1 MPVIDLR
8 ENKGNMTIPGIVPKP
23 HVEDDSIKYKNI
35 RQLPSSNNDQAK
47 IIINIVYKNFSE
59 LFELSQDNNTDI
71 PQKIY
76 KEYHEIVYILITH
89 RRNGWDYYFN
99 TINGYGRDRL
109 DDFNEELLKG
119 IDAFKNDDL
128 FNNMVNLDN
137 LINDKIVYN
146 GVKD

>member
-1 MPVIDLR
+1 MKNEFLK
-8 ENKGNMTIPGIVPKP
+8 ENTIENDI
-23 HVEDDSIKYKNI
+23 EYKNI
-35 RQLPSSNNDQAK
+35 RQLPSSNDAESK
-47 IIINIVYKNFSE
+47 IIMNIVFKNFCE
-59 LFELSQDNNTDI
+59 LFELSQNNTEI

-137 LINDKIVYN
+137 LIKDKIVYN

>member
-1 MPVIDLR
+1 MMKNEFLK
-8 ENKGNMTIPGIVPKP
+8 ENTIENDI
-23 HVEDDSIKYKNI
+23 EYKNI
-35 RQLPSSNNDQAK
+35 RQLPSSNDAESK
-47 IIINIVYKNFSE
+47 IIMNIVFKNFCE
-59 LFELSQDNNTDI
+59 LFELSQNNTEI

-137 LINDKIVYN
+137 LIKDKIVYN